1 MKKIKFIFLFA
12 TLIAA
17 TSALAQSVDQ
27 GKRFHYYHRY
37 NSARDQFQKLIAANP
52 NNIDAV
58 YWLGQTMIQD
68 KDSTSAK
75 ALYQKALA
83 SNGNAPLLLVGTGH
97 IELLENKT
105 NDARQRFETALSLTK
120 GRDIEVINAIARA
133 NTDAFYGD
141 ANYAL
146 EKLNAAATAQKKD
159 IRNAQSF
166 ILMGDAY
173 RRQINGGGAVTS
185 YQKALSMDPKNAEA
199 QYKIGKV
206 YLTQNNPEYF
216 LPAFEQAVSMD
227 ANYAPAIYEL
237 FYYWFPRD
245 INKARGY
252 FDKFLAVS
260 DPTPTSEYD
269 RTSII
274 WASRD
279 FQGAIKEATAKIG
292 QLGDKADPRY
302 YKLVAY
308 SYDELKDSANAKT
321 FLDQYFTKQK
331 QDAFLPQDY
340 VFRAKVL
347 SKFPGNEAE
356 ALKSFETAVSLDTV
370 EATRFDL
377 MKDAATFANKI
388 GNRQEEASWLGRI
401 YRSKKEPVQ
410 TDLYYYG
417 YAHYMA
423 GNYDSAYA
431 IFCDQY
437 QTKYPT
443 EIYGYLWCA
452 RAAQQMD
459 TTQEKG
465 TAIEPYKKLITFA
478 DTARDKYKAQLVQAH
493 GYLASYY
500 ANVAKQ
506 KDSAIA
512 SLQRVLDLDPT
523 NASANQYIEILKR
536 PARAAAP
543 APKSTTTTK
552 PPATK
557 PKATT
562 TKKPPVKK
570 KGA

>member
-1 MKKIKFIFLFA
+1 MKKIKFIFLF
-12 TLIAA
+12 TSLIA
-17 TSALAQSVDQ
+17 TTGVIAQSVEQ
-27 GKRFHYYHRY
+27 GKRFYYYQRY
-37 NSARDQFQKLIAANP
+37 NSATDQLQKLVAANP
-52 NNIDAV
+52 NNIEAV
-58 YWLGQTMIQD
+58 YWVGQTMIQND
-68 KDSTSAK
+68 DSLSAK
-75 ALYQKALA
+75 ALYQKTLA
-83 SNGNAPLLLVGTGH
+83 SNGSAPLILVGTGH
-97 IELLENKT
+97 VELLENKT

-133 NTDAFYGD
+133 NTDATHGD

-146 EKLNAAATAQKKD
+146 EKLNAAGTAQRKD
-159 IRNAQSF
+159 MRNAESF
-166 ILMGDAY
+166 VLMGDAY
-173 RRQINGGGAVTS
+173 RKLINGGGAVTH
-185 YQKALSMDPKNAEA
+185 YQKALAMDPKLAEA
-199 QYKIGKV
+199 HYKIGKV
-206 YLTQNNPEYF
+206 YLTQNNADFF
-216 LPAFEQAVSMD
+216 LPAFEKAVQAD
-227 ANYAPAIYEL
+227 PNYGPALFEL
-237 FYYWFPRD
+237 YYYYFNRD

-252 FDKFLAVS
+252 FDKYLAVS
-260 DPTPTSEYD
+260 DVTPGSDYE
-269 RTSII
+269 RVSII

-279 FQGAIKEATAKIG
+279 FQGAIKEATAKIN

-308 SYDELKDSANAKT
+308 SYDELKDSVNAKN
-321 FLDQYFTKQK
+321 FLDQYFAKQK
-331 QDAFLPQDY
+331 QDAFVPKDY
-340 VFRAKVL
+340 VFRAQLL
-347 SKFPGNEAE
+347 SRFPGNEAE
-356 ALKSFETAVSLDTV
+356 ALKNFESAVALDTL
-370 EATRFDL
+370 ESSRIEL
-377 MKDAATFANKI
+377 MREAATFANKA
-388 GNRQEEASWLGRI
+388 GNRNEEANWLGRL

-465 TAIEPYKKLITFA
+465 TAVEPYKRLINYA
-478 DTARDKYKAQLVQAH
+478 DTARDKYKGQLVQAH

-512 SLQRVLDLDPT
+512 SLKKVLEIDPT
-523 NASANQYIEILKR
+523 NATAQQYIDALER

-543 APKSTTTTK
+543 APKTTTK
-552 PPATK
+552 TPATK
-557 PKATT
+557 PKTPA
-562 TKKPPVKK
+562 KPPVKK

>member
-12 TLIAA
+12 SLIA
-17 TSALAQSVDQ
+17 TTGVIAQSVEQ
-27 GKRFHYYHRY
+27 GKRFYYYQRY
-37 NSARDQFQKLIAANP
+37 NSATDQLQKLVAANP
-52 NNIDAV
+52 NNIEAV
-58 YWLGQTMIQD
+58 YLLGQTMIQND
-68 KDSTSAK
+68 DSLSAK
-75 ALYQKALA
+75 ALYQKTLA
-83 SNGNAPLLLVGTGH
+83 SNGSAPLILVGTGH
-97 IELLENKT
+97 VELLENKT

-133 NTDAFYGD
+133 NTDAIHGD

-146 EKLNAAATAQKKD
+146 EKLNAAGTAQRKD
-159 IRNAQSF
+159 MRNAESF
-166 ILMGDAY
+166 VLMGDAY
-173 RRQINGGGAVTS
+173 RKLINGGGAVTH
-185 YQKALSMDPKNAEA
+185 YQKALAMDPKLAEA
-199 QYKIGKV
+199 NYKIGKV
-206 YLTQNNPEYF
+206 YLTQNNADFF
-216 LPAFEQAVSMD
+216 LPAFEKAVQAD
-227 ANYAPAIYEL
+227 PNYGPALFEL
-237 FYYWFPRD
+237 YYYYFNRD

-252 FDKFLAVS
+252 FDKYLAVS
-260 DPTPTSEYD
+260 DVTPGSDYE
-269 RTSII
+269 RVSII

-279 FQGAIKEATAKIG
+279 FQGAIKEATAKIS

-308 SYDELKDSANAKT
+308 SYDELKDSVNAKN
-321 FLDQYFTKQK
+321 FLDQYFAKQK
-331 QDAFLPQDY
+331 QDAFVPKDY
-340 VFRAKVL
+340 VFRAQLL
-347 SKFPGNEAE
+347 SRFPGNEAE
-356 ALKSFETAVSLDTV
+356 ALKNFESAVALDTL
-370 EATRFDL
+370 ESSRIEL
-377 MKDAATFANKI
+377 MREAATFANKA
-388 GNRQEEASWLGRI
+388 GNRKEEANWLGRL

-465 TAIEPYKKLITFA
+465 TAVEPYKRLINYA
-478 DTARDKYKAQLVQAH
+478 DTARDKYKGQLVQAY

-512 SLQRVLDLDPT
+512 SLKKVLEIDPT
-523 NASANQYIEILKR
+523 NATAQQYIDALER

-543 APKSTTTTK
+543 APKTTTTK
-552 PPATK
+552 TPATK
-557 PKATT
+557 PKTPA
-562 TKKPPVKK
+562 KPPVKK